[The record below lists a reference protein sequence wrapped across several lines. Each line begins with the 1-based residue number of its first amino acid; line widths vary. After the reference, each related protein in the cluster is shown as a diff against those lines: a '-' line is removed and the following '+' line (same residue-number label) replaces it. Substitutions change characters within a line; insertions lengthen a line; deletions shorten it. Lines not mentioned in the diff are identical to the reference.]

1 MTKKQYSLM
10 IDGKW
15 FSTSIDTSKMTKEEY
30 NQFIREV
37 ITNGL
42 REMEDRERMID
53 DREMFRLMDLGDILG
68 RRGYED

>member
-1 MTKKQYSLM
+1 MTEKQYSLM

-30 NQFIREV
+30 NRFVREV
-37 ITNGL
+37 VENGL
-42 REMEDRERMID
+42 REMESRERMID
-53 DREMFRLMDLGDILG
+53 DREMFRLMNLGDMLG

>member
-1 MTKKQYSLM
+1 MAEKQFSLM

-30 NQFIREV
+30 NRFIREV
-37 ITNGL
+37 VENGL
-42 REMEDRERMID
+42 REMEGRERMID
-53 DREMFRLMDLGDILG
+53 DREMFRLMDLGDMLG

>member
-1 MTKKQYSLM
+1 MTEKQYSLM

-30 NQFIREV
+30 NLFIREV
-37 ITNGL
+37 VVNGL
-42 REMEDRERMID
+42 KEMESRERMID
-53 DREMFRLMDLGDILG
+53 DREMFRLMNLGDILG

>member
-1 MTKKQYSLM
+1 MTEKQYNLM

-37 ITNGL
+37 VENGL
-42 REMEDRERMID
+42 REMESRERMID
-53 DREMFRLMDLGDILG
+53 DREMFRLMDLGDMLG

>member
-1 MTKKQYSLM
+1 MTEKQFSLM

-30 NQFIREV
+30 NRFIREV
-37 ITNGL
+37 VEKGL
-42 REMEDRERMID
+42 REMEGRERTID
-53 DREMFRLMDLGDILG
+53 DREMFRLMNLGDMLG

>member
-1 MTKKQYSLM
+1 MTEKQYNLM

-30 NQFIREV
+30 NRFIREV
-37 ITNGL
+37 VENGL
-42 REMEDRERMID
+42 REIESRDRMID
-53 DREMFRLMDLGDILG
+53 DREMFRLMDLGDMLG